1 MKILILENDPIS
13 PAGTIG
19 DRIAARGGEMEKR
32 CVLHGDAL
40 PDSHRGYDA
49 AVILGGAMSANDDG
63 KFPNLA
69 PMRDLLRGFHG
80 ADKPLLG
87 ICLGSQIL
95 ARCFGKT
102 VRRHSE
108 LEFGYVPLTKTNA
121 AERDTLLQGLPQP
134 AIMQFHED
142 TFDIPDEAEQLLAGT
157 GCANQAFRVGR
168 ATYAFQCHFEATQP
182 IVDHWIT
189 VCDGGLRH
197 RFGAKADSVI
207 TATRNDN
214 KQKAAAQRSFA
225 EAVTDRWI
233 DLIGV

>member
-1 MKILILENDPIS
+1 
-13 PAGTIG
+13 
-19 DRIAARGGEMEKR
+19 
-32 CVLHGDAL
+32 
-40 PDSHRGYDA
+40 
-49 AVILGGAMSANDDG
+49 
-63 KFPNLA
+63 
-69 PMRDLLRGFHG
+69 
-80 ADKPLLG
+80 
-87 ICLGSQIL
+87 
-95 ARCFGKT
+95 
-102 VRRHSE
+102 
-108 LEFGYVPLTKTNA
+108 VPLTKTNA

-157 GCANQAFRVGR
+157 ACANQAFRVGR

>member
-1 MKILILENDPIS
+1 MKVLILENDPIS
-13 PAGTIG
+13 PAGTIAE
-19 DRIAARGGEMEKR
+19 RIAARGGAMEKR

-40 PDSHRGYDA
+40 PDSPRGYDA

-63 KFPNLA
+63 RYPNLA
-69 PMRDLLRGFHG
+69 PMRDLLRNFHT

-108 LEFGYVPLTKTNA
+108 LEFGYVPLAKTAA
-121 AERDTLLQGLPQP
+121 AERDALLQGLPPP

-142 TFDIPDEAEQLLAGT
+142 TFDIPDEGEKLLSGAA
-157 GCANQAFRVGR
+157 CANQAFRVGR

-182 IVDHWIT
+182 IVDHWIK
-189 VCDGGLRH
+189 VCDSGLRR

-207 TATRNDN
+207 AVARADN
-214 KQKAAAQRSFA
+214 EQKAAAQRSFA
-225 EAVTDRWI
+225 ETVTDRWI
-233 DLIGV
+233 DLIGG